1 MRRRGGRLASVDVI
15 SRIIARSGD
24 PKKWAEES
32 ADLAKRWAYAAPP
45 IGLGKSVVWL
55 TREYKTAAHTLAKSH
70 ATLAAA
76 RLANVLNA
84 ALK

>member
-1 MRRRGGRLASVDVI
+1 MASTARYSCVGFDPSEFETIRRLLA
-15 SRIIARSGD
+15 R
-24 PKKWAEES
+24 AEES

-55 TREYKTAAHTLAKSH
+55 TREYETATHSLAKTQ
-70 ATLAAA
+70 AVLAAA